1 VIIGRTWLDADQA
14 RAGDALGLLV
24 ETRKGSGLAQKEL
37 AGRMRRG
44 DGRPVAPRYLNRFTP
59 LQLVKFCHTST
70 QSERRRMLLLRL
82 PT

>member
-37 AGRMRRG
+37 AGRLRRG
-44 DGRPVAPRYLNRFTP
+44 DGRPVAPRYLNAGRESSAADRSGGRGSR
-59 LQLVKFCHTST
+59 H
-70 QSERRRMLLLRL
+70 
-82 PT
+82 